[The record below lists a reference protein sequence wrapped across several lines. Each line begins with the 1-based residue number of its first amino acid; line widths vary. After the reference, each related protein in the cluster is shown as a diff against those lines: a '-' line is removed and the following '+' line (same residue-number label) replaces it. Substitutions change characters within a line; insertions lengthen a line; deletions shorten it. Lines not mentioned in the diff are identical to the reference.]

1 MLVNL
6 DERARENANPKSGL
20 NGPNDSAERPR
31 AGLGSE
37 QIMQKCDHLSSATS
51 ATSEVESFETDD
63 DDGSPISVREVLSV
77 SVASCSSDGSG
88 QHSGSGRQNGLPS
101 VPITSA
107 PIAGTGSS
115 RGTAAKSPPASPPRR
130 KARNHLKSYQTTHK
144 GRGSATGTNMSRHDD
159 LRSSL
164 QQQKLQAQKNLDL
177 SPPSTPVS
185 PATAAPMPKTRLS
198 RAATAPE
205 PKLPSSLVPI
215 TKLARTSSS
224 PDDQAVSNQVD
235 LVEAATRSVRW
246 SSTAS
251 VRTIDPV
258 DAASR
263 TSTDDSSTPS
273 TSNSSTLGS
282 TQSIASTSSRPSSL
296 HVKQRRT
303 LQEIRD
309 EVERI
314 QKARAAQA
322 ASTKPSRRSTKNRTI
337 ISNLPEE
344 YSVPITDEAREGKL
358 AARIPRDNASNTS
371 SSEPLTTA
379 CESFKS
385 CSSNIS
391 QLSTVPFAAM
401 DTAVVSGLRISTTKG
416 IGNDAT
422 SNQTAERAK
431 KFLQEERE
439 KERKYQ
445 RQKEKRNQKKKPS
458 SSPPTVGEGTNSA
471 KQVREGSKRQP
482 HDRNTK
488 KGKKK
493 VAPIIWGDDI
503 VKVLQE
509 ELHHEHEEEDDAT
522 AATSTTT
529 DTAGARTKLRPVEED
544 AAGALK
550 RKDDMAAATAC
561 KSVWSI
567 QSDATRVVD
576 NRTTFAQT
584 HFTRTV

>member
-1 MLVNL
+1 
-6 DERARENANPKSGL
+6 
-20 NGPNDSAERPR
+20 
-31 AGLGSE
+31 
-37 QIMQKCDHLSSATS
+37 
-51 ATSEVESFETDD
+51 
-63 DDGSPISVREVLSV
+63 
-77 SVASCSSDGSG
+77 
-88 QHSGSGRQNGLPS
+88 
-101 VPITSA
+101 
-107 PIAGTGSS
+107 
-115 RGTAAKSPPASPPRR
+115 
-130 KARNHLKSYQTTHK
+130 
-144 GRGSATGTNMSRHDD
+144 
-159 LRSSL
+159 
-164 QQQKLQAQKNLDL
+164 
-177 SPPSTPVS
+177 
-185 PATAAPMPKTRLS
+185 
-198 RAATAPE
+198 
-205 PKLPSSLVPI
+205 
-215 TKLARTSSS
+215 
-224 PDDQAVSNQVD
+224 
-235 LVEAATRSVRW
+235 
-246 SSTAS
+246 
-251 VRTIDPV
+251 
-258 DAASR
+258 
-263 TSTDDSSTPS
+263 
-273 TSNSSTLGS
+273 
-282 TQSIASTSSRPSSL
+282 
-296 HVKQRRT
+296 
-303 LQEIRD
+303 
-309 EVERI
+309 
-314 QKARAAQA
+314 
-322 ASTKPSRRSTKNRTI
+322 
-337 ISNLPEE
+337 
-344 YSVPITDEAREGKL
+344 
-358 AARIPRDNASNTS
+358 
-371 SSEPLTTA
+371 
-379 CESFKS
+379 
-385 CSSNIS
+385 
-391 QLSTVPFAAM
+391 M
-401 DTAVVSGLRISTTKG
+401 DTVVVSGLRISTTKG

>member
-1 MLVNL
+1 MKEHMRMRIQNL
-6 DERARENANPKSGL
+6 GSMVQSIL
-20 NGPNDSAERPR
+20 QNDP

-37 QIMQKCDHLSSATS
+37 QLMQKCDHLSSATS
-51 ATSEVESFETDD
+51 ATTEVESFETD

-77 SVASCSSDGSG
+77 SVASCSSSDGSG
-88 QHSGSGRQNGLPS
+88 QCSGTGGGRQNGLPS
-101 VPITSA
+101 IPITSA
-107 PIAGTGSS
+107 PIAGSS

-130 KARNHLKSYQTTHK
+130 KSRNHLRSYQATHMD
-144 GRGSATGTNMSRHDD
+144 RGSGSVGGASNSRHDG
-159 LRSSL
+159 LLLLSL
-164 QQQKLQAQKNLDL
+164 QQQRQSTQKDLNL
-177 SPPSTPVS
+177 SPPITTISSAIADV
-185 PATAAPMPKTRLS
+185 PKTKLS
-198 RAATAPE
+198 RSSTSPTSE
-205 PKLPSSLVPI
+205 PKVASSLVPT
-215 TKLARTSSS
+215 TKLARSSS
-224 PDDQAVSNQVD
+224 NSDEHVASSQVGS
-235 LVEAATRSVRW
+235 ETRSVRW

-258 DAASR
+258 DTASR
-263 TSTDDSSTPS
+263 TSADDSSIPS
-273 TSNSSTLGS
+273 TSNSSALGS
-282 TQSIASTSSRPSSL
+282 TQSRASTSSRPSSL
-296 HVKQRRT
+296 HVKQGRT

-358 AARIPRDNASNTS
+358 AARIPGDNASNTS
-371 SSEPLTTA
+371 SNEPLTTA

-416 IGNDAT
+416 IGSDAA

-431 KFLQEERE
+431 KFLEEERE

-458 SSPPTVGEGTNSA
+458 SSPPTVGEDTDSTE
-471 KQVREGSKRQP
+471 QIHEGSKRQP
-482 HDRNTK
+482 HTRTGK

-509 ELHHEHEEEDDAT
+509 ELHHENEEEDDAT

-529 DTAGARTKLRPVEED
+529 DTAGARTKLRPIEED
-544 AAGALK
+544 AAGASK
-550 RKDDMAAATAC
+550 RREDMAAAATAC